1 MIYLIDNEYVL
12 DKTTLD
18 RNLLSANIKPSMILA
33 QKINVNTLL
42 GDKLLNKIYNDIENN
57 TLSGNYKYLVDEYLV
72 DVVTYYTLYYALT
85 NLLSKIGNRGLQ
97 TESTE
102 NSSQADLAIYRE
114 LKSVYRDN
122 CQYFEQRANKWLFLN
137 RNLFPEYEVCSSDGS
152 MPANPDSKFFGGIV
166 I

>member
-1 MIYLIDNEYVL
+1 MVFLIDNDYVL
-12 DKTTLD
+12 DKTILD
-18 RNLLSANIKPSMILA
+18 KNLLSANIKPSMILA

-42 GDKLLNKIYNDIENN
+42 GDKLLNKIYTDIENN
-57 TLSGNYKYLVDEYLV
+57 SLSGNYKYLVDEYLV

-102 NSSQADLAIYRE
+102 NSTQADLSIYRE
-114 LKSVYRDN
+114 LKMTYRDN
-122 CQYFEQRANKWLFLN
+122 CQFFEQRANKFLFLN
-137 RNLFPEYEVCSSDGS
+137 RNLFPEYELCSSDGS
-152 MPANPDSKFFGGIV
+152 MSANPDSKFFGGLV